1 MSSVTGYLAAAA
13 PRAYPRPMR
22 RIGPWSSL
30 SRRCW
35 LAGVLYVSWAFA
47 ASAESIPTSPGG
59 APGGPP
65 LEEDSLLAAPTT
77 HDHIGRVV
85 VPVMINGQGPFR
97 FVVDTG
103 ASHSTIS
110 PTAVTALGL
119 TASPLQSVV
128 LDGITG
134 STSVPAVTIDRL
146 EAGVWVLERT
156 SMPVVWAPVLGGADG
171 ILGAAGL
178 STQSLVVDFQHNRV
192 AIAGHMGMSM
202 RSAAMRVHGVRLAD
216 GLMSIN
222 ALVGTVRVRAVIDT
236 GAERSLGNLAL
247 REAVIAPKMKGVEA
261 NLTSVYGATK
271 DIEGGELL
279 KVPTISLQSMRIEDV
294 ELVFGD
300 FHIFKVWNLED
311 KPALI
316 IGMDV
321 LGTTASLGIDFKNED
336 IYLAGSVTSDASFLK
351 HAAGGAASA
360 SH

>member
-1 MSSVTGYLAAAA
+1 MCRS
-13 PRAYPRPMR
+13 
-22 RIGPWSSL
+22 GPWSRFF
-30 SRRCW
+30 RRCW
-35 LAGVLYVSWAFA
+35 LASALCVSCAFA
-47 ASAESIPTSPGG
+47 ASTESIPAAPESPAN
-59 APGGPP
+59 APVP
-65 LEEDSLLAAPTT
+65 EADSLLAAPTT
-77 HDHIGRVV
+77 RDHIGRVV

-110 PTAVTALGL
+110 PTAAHTLGL

-146 EAGVWVLERT
+146 EAGVWVLQRT
-156 SMPVVWAPVLGGADG
+156 AMPVVWAPVLGGADG

-192 AIAGHMGMSM
+192 AIAGHMGFAM
-202 RSAAMRVHGVRLAD
+202 RSGAMRVHGVRLAD
-216 GLMSIN
+216 GLMSIK

-247 REAVIAPKMKGVEA
+247 KEAIIAPKMKGA
-261 NLTSVYGATK
+261 DASLTSVYGATR
-271 DIEGGELL
+271 DVEGGELL
-279 KVPTISLQSMRIEDV
+279 KVPTISLQSMRIQDV

-300 FHIFKVWNLED
+300 FHIFRVWNLEEQ
-311 KPALI
+311 PALI

-321 LGTTASLGIDFKNED
+321 LGTTASLGIDFKNQD
-336 IYLAGSVTSDASFLK
+336 IYLAGAVSSDASFLNS
-351 HAAGGAASA
+351 ATGGAASS

>member
-1 MSSVTGYLAAAA
+1 
-13 PRAYPRPMR
+13 MR
-22 RIGPWSSL
+22 RNGPWSKFF
-30 SRRCW
+30 RRCW
-35 LAGVLYVSWAFA
+35 FAGALSVSCTFA
-47 ASAESIPTSPGG
+47 AATESLPPSPEDAAAGALSA
-59 APGGPP
+59 
-65 LEEDSLLAAPTT
+65 EDSLLAAPTT

-110 PTAVTALGL
+110 PTTVTALGL
-119 TASPLQSVV
+119 KARQQSVV

-134 STSVPAVTIDRL
+134 STAVPAVTVDRL
-146 EAGVWVLERT
+146 EAGVWTLERT
-156 SMPVVWAPVLGGADG
+156 AMPVVWAPVLGGADG

-192 AIAGHMGMSM
+192 AIAGHMGLSM
-202 RSAAMRVHGVRLAD
+202 RSEAMRVHGVRMAD
-216 GLMSIN
+216 GLMAIK
-222 ALVGTVRVRAVIDT
+222 AMVGTVQVRAVIDT

-247 REAVIAPKMKGVEA
+247 REAVISPKMKGAEA

-271 DIEGGELL
+271 DVESGELL
-279 KVPTISLQSMRIEDV
+279 KVPTISMQSMRIEDV
-294 ELVFGD
+294 ALVFGD

-336 IYLAGSVTSDASFLK
+336 IYLASAATSDASFLRR
-351 HAAGGAASA
+351 ATGGASNA